1 MVIFFFNGKNENLE
15 PLCIA
20 DGDIKLCSTI
30 QNSVTVPQNI
40 KHRIPYYPGIPLLK
54 IFQKFSKL
62 GTLTNSFNKATII
75 LTAKLDRDT
84 TKTEKITGHYL

>member
-54 IFQKFSKL
+54 IFQKELKARTQTDIC
-62 GTLTNSFNKATII
+62 TLMLLAALFTF
-75 LTAKLDRDT
+75 
-84 TKTEKITGHYL
+84 TKRWK